1 MDPFQSLRNEFSST
15 IDDLWNEINIIKNQP
30 KPPHRP
36 KPSLPDPEKFSG
48 QSLKFD
54 TWLASMKAK
63 LRIDAPAIGDDVVQF
78 YYVYLNLESKV
89 QALVLPQLSYAED
102 TNTWDYNTI
111 LNQLSLVYDNP
122 NKVQE
127 AEDHLLAL
135 KQDSGESLAAYIAK
149 FERILYE
156 AKGKDWPDV
165 TKISVFRKGLNS
177 TLRGRLN
184 QQLNLPKS
192 YVEFLRVVQQLGS
205 HSFSSTPINGSS
217 NSHSHPSSHGSHP
230 KPDPMDI
237 GYIGINSIQ
246 PVSSTSLDERNRRR
260 QQGCCV
266 RCGSPSHWVKDCPAK
281 AHKDTKQIWNQ
292 QMLAMLEEKNSGY
305 SYNDEDDG
313 VSLPM
318 S

>member
-1 MDPFQSLRNEFSST
+1 MDPFQELRNEFSSA
-15 IDDLWNEINIIKNQP
+15 IQALQKEIESIKNEP
-30 KPPHRP
+30 KPPQRP
-36 KPSLPDPEKFSG
+36 KPCLPDPEKFNG

-63 LRIDAPAIGDDVVQF
+63 LRIDAPAIGDAVAQF

-111 LNQLSLVYDNP
+111 LDQLSLVYDNP

-135 KQDSGESLAAYIAK
+135 KQDSGESVAAYIAK

-165 TKISVFRKGLNS
+165 TKISAFRKGLNP

-184 QQLNLPKS
+184 QQLNLPRS
-192 YVEFLRVVQQLGS
+192 YIEFLRVVQQLGS
-205 HSFSSTPINGSS
+205 HSFSSNSTNV
-217 NSHSHPSSHGSHP
+217 SHSQSHQSGSHT
-230 KPDPMDI
+230 KSDPMDLSVVN
-237 GYIGINSIQ
+237 INSLSA
-246 PVSSTSLDERNRRR
+246 SSTSLDERNRRR
-260 QQGCCV
+260 QQGSCV
-266 RCGSPSHWVKDCPAK
+266 RCGSPGHWVKNCLMK
-281 AHKDTKQIWNQ
+281 AHKESNKLWNQ
-292 QMLAMLEEKNSGY
+292 QMIARLEANRLDDL
-305 SYNDEDDG
+305 NDLDD
-313 VSLPM
+313 
-318 S
+318 

>member
-1 MDPFQSLRNEFSST
+1 MDPFQELRNEFSST
-15 IDDLWNEINIIKNQP
+15 IRALQNEIESVKNEP
-30 KPPHRP
+30 KPLQRP
-36 KPSLPDPEKFSG
+36 KPCLPDPEKFNG

-63 LRIDAPAIGDDVVQF
+63 LRIDAPAIGDAVAQF

-111 LNQLSLVYDNP
+111 LDQLSLVYDNP

-127 AEDHLLAL
+127 AEDYLLVL
-135 KQDSGESLAAYIAK
+135 KQDSGESVAAYIAK

-165 TKISVFRKGLNS
+165 TKISAFRKGLNP

-192 YVEFLRVVQQLGS
+192 YTDFLRVVQQLGS
-205 HSFSSTPINGSS
+205 HSFSSNSTNV
-217 NSHSHPSSHGSHP
+217 SHSQSHQSGSHT
-230 KPDPMDI
+230 KSDPMDLSVI
-237 GYIGINSIQ
+237 NINSL
-246 PVSSTSLDERNRRR
+246 SAASTSLDERNRRR
-260 QQGCCV
+260 QQGSCV
-266 RCGSPSHWVKDCPAK
+266 RCGSSDHWVKDCSMK
-281 AHKDTKQIWNQ
+281 AHKESNKIWNQ
-292 QMLAMLEEKNSGY
+292 QMIARLEANRLDDL
-305 SYNDEDDG
+305 NDLDD
-313 VSLPM
+313 
-318 S
+318 